1 MQHRSGLFPSNLGL
15 EPCACNCNWI
25 DFKFVMIHT
34 PLVINSFIQR
44 DSLGSRAAIAGMM
57 VLFAS
62 QPYPHTLPPPL
73 ANDLV
78 AAAAAA
84 AHGQLPAGQPE
95 ATPHGQLLGGV
106 QGQQFVDVPL
116 QGQ

>member
-1 MQHRSGLFPSNLGL
+1 M
-15 EPCACNCNWI
+15 
-25 DFKFVMIHT
+25 
-34 PLVINSFIQR
+34 
-44 DSLGSRAAIAGMM
+44 AGMM

-62 QPYPHTLPPPL
+62 QPYPHTLPPTLP
-73 ANDLV
+73 ADSV
-78 AAAAAA
+78 AAAAA

-106 QGQQFVDVPL
+106 QGQQFVDAL